1 MSNKIFH
8 LEEDMQQW
16 LSKELK
22 SKSLADLIIGI
33 DEFKK
38 LEFTDIVEI
47 KLHKSFIHCLES
59 LFLTEIISENENISL
74 KAGDVLKPDFL
85 LYAPETESIII
96 LELKNLASP
105 SRQAGTEVSAYAS
118 EIKSYIPFISDGDL
132 INVIIS
138 PVWTTLVKHYVLHE
152 LFWLQRNII
161 CLEPVEDN
169 GAIFLKILDIKDLI
183 DNQISLR
190 LSEKHL
196 GGYQLCLYDYARPDF
211 QPYTEQ
217 MKSALSAMAA
227 KGNSQKNHGFAFL
240 WKDNWAATRAPYSI
254 TMLNFAPF
262 NSLERLFHD
271 ENYIPNKMAEKFI
284 GIIKKYGPEGHGR
297 SLEQIEEAGA
307 SFLSSFSKPRAEG
320 FTTWK
325 NLRDIIIHRAEL
337 VSFRA
342 WGIFDELLSEKIKNE
357 YQKGNLQVS
366 YDNPLLG
373 LELIDEIVDDEYQ
386 FYDLSY
392 VDYDEN
398 HLLELFRKNLPDIEL
413 P

>member
-1 MSNKIFH
+1 MPEKTFKA
-8 LEEDMQQW
+8 EKDMQKW

-22 SKSLADLIIGI
+22 LKSLADIIIGI

-38 LEFTDIVEI
+38 QEFTDIVEI
-47 KLHKSFIHCLES
+47 KLHKSFTHCLES

-74 KAGDVLKPDFL
+74 KSGDVLKPDFL
-85 LYAPETESIII
+85 LYAPETESIVI
-96 LELKNLASP
+96 LELKNIEGP

-152 LFWLQRNII
+152 LFWLQRNLI

-169 GAIFLKILDIKDLI
+169 ETIFLKILDIRDLI

-211 QPYTEQ
+211 QPYIEQ

-240 WKDNWAATRAPYSI
+240 WKDNWNATRAPYSI

-271 ENYIPNKMAEKFI
+271 ENYVANRMTEKFI
-284 GIIKKYGPEGHGR
+284 KIITQYAPEGHGR

-307 SFLSSFSKPRAEG
+307 SFLTSFSRPKAEG

-325 NLRDIIIHRAEL
+325 GLRDIVVERADL

-342 WGIFDELLSEKIKNE
+342 WGIFDELLSEKIKKE
-357 YQKGNLQVS
+357 YKKGNLQVS
-366 YDNPLLG
+366 YDNPSLG
-373 LELIDEIVDDEYQ
+373 LELIDEIVDYEYE

-392 VDYDEN
+392 YDYDEN
-398 HLLELFRKNLPDIEL
+398 HVLDIFRKNLPDIAST
-413 P
+413 